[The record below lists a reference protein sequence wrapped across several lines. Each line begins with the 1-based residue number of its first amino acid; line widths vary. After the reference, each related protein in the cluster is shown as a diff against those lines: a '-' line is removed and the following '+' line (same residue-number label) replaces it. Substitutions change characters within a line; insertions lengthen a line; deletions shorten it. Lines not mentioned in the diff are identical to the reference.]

1 MSGCRPGDRRRD
13 HRESRKIRDDRDPPT
28 EGGENRAR
36 VAGTRHGLGLDVHGV
51 WPWLSREMR
60 RGLTFKPGM
69 VLTMEPGL
77 YFPFNELK

>member
-1 MSGCRPGDRRRD
+1 
-13 HRESRKIRDDRDPPT
+13 
-28 EGGENRAR
+28 
-36 VAGTRHGLGLDVHGV
+36 
-51 WPWLSREMR
+51 MR